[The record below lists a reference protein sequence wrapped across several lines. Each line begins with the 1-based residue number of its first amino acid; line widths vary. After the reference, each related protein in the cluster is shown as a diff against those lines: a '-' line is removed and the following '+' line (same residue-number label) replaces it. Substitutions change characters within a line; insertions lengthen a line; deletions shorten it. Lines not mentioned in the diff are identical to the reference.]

1 VCTASLCRSC
11 GLGENKKKKKKLLP
25 KQVLLFAEFTDLR
38 AAFFFA
44 PLSEK
49 LKGWF

>member
-1 VCTASLCRSC
+1 
-11 GLGENKKKKKKLLP
+11 LGEKQKEKTKLLAT
-25 KQVLLFAEFTDLR
+25 QVLLFAEFTDLR
-38 AAFFFA
+38 IAFVFA